1 MTGFNQGTV
10 KRLARLARLAL
21 TDAEV
26 AALVPELSA
35 IVRHV
40 DAMGAVDTA
49 GIAPMVHGHPWGA
62 VLHRPAPIPAD
73 GDTLGRGAIAQSA
86 GFNDDDGTVSVPK
99 VIE

>member
-1 MTGFNQGTV
+1 MTGFNEGTV
-10 KRLARLARLAL
+10 KKLARLARLAL

-40 DAMGAVDTA
+40 DAMGTVDTA
-49 GIAPMVHGHPWGA
+49 GSAPMVHGHPWGA
-62 VLHRPAPIPAD
+62 VLHKPAPPPAD
-73 GDTLGRGAIAQSA
+73 GDTLGRDAVAQSA
-86 GFNDDDGTVSVPK
+86 GFNNDDGTVSVPK